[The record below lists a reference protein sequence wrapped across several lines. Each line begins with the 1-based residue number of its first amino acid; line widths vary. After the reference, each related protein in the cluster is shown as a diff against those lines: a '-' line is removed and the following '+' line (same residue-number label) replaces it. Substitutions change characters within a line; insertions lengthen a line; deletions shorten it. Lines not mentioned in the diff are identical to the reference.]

1 MTTPFSTPRYP
12 GAPNPT
18 PRSTGKLP
26 RAPIHNPYDK
36 FTQPE
41 FDAWIGDITGALKR
55 ALGREDLPPVSAQCV
70 DRPTPEEDAEE
81 EDLQDSFAD
90 VRARRLAKGKERARE
105 EDFEDE
111 ERVSHHYGD
120 ENGWGETYSG
130 ADYSSEAEEE
140 EESSEEEETPDEREP
155 EVIDLLSD
163 DEDAEG
169 EEQDSDEA
177 SPEEAVAGP
186 ALVYDE
192 EDDEGGYDEEVAEE
206 VMVEDEVA
214 EEDDVEDD
222 AAEEDVEDVGAG
234 FKNRY
239 EDDEDNMDED
249 PRSSPAAVHE
259 VTEILDS
266 DDEAPLTQEEPVAE
280 RTIPARFRRKSDI
293 SAPVDAHVDE
303 DQETGGVEEDEEQ
316 AEEQAGVLSP
326 RILDETEV
334 DIEDPWQGPRT
345 YSEDFYAGGDVAGEV
360 LEHADGPHVLPTED
374 ENDELVDDFAQ
385 PPDVHDPWQGP
396 RTYAED
402 FYSGGD
408 ILEGGTPSHLTPRD
422 EEPLDIP
429 GISSVRGEP
438 SHSIPQDHDV
448 VNLDADDLLVITDER
463 GVSPVVQPVLERDD
477 ELEYANQPQAAQ
489 EVIAETPRSPSPP
502 SPTLRSQVDWNW
514 PPAFPGR
521 IATGPGHLA
530 DAQDGIV
537 EISDDE
543 EDDVTPPDVGQ
554 PELTVRDTIAA
565 DDIPFGTTSDASP
578 VSVPFSLGFDELYDM
593 DSASHPYTFEP
604 VASVADFGD
613 LPPSR
618 EEQEQS
624 IQHETALPGSAKDTS
639 TAAKPAEELVENVEA
654 VQEPLL
660 ASAPEDEPSVEG
672 FVEEVDEIEEENAAP
687 GEEIDV
693 VSATGDDRQGRRTV
707 SSRGDKQGLGEGIQR
722 ALGGIGG
729 HSEGIQRAFAWGWG
743 WYLEVLGRGA
753 DLEGVGGVLERVRGR
768 TERVQNRR
776 GCDFVHARSGL
787 VRAEGTRI

>member
-41 FDAWIGDITGALKR
+41 FNAWIGDITGALKR

-81 EDLQDSFAD
+81 EDLEDSFAD

-186 ALVYDE
+186 APVYDE

-266 DDEAPLTQEEPVAE
+266 DDEAPLTQEEPAAE

-345 YSEDFYAGGDVAGEV
+345 YAEDFYAGGDVAGEV

-374 ENDELVDDFAQ
+374 ENDELVDDFGQ
-385 PPDVHDPWQGP
+385 PPDVHDPWEGP
-396 RTYAED
+396 RVYAED

-438 SHSIPQDHDV
+438 SHSIPHDL
-448 VNLDADDLLVITDER
+448 VNLDTDDLLVIADER

-477 ELEYANQPQAAQ
+477 ELEYADQPQAAQ

-521 IATGPGHLA
+521 VATGPGHLA
-530 DAQDGIV
+530 DDHDGIV

-578 VSVPFSLGFDELYDM
+578 VSMPFSLGFDELYDM
-593 DSASHPYTFEP
+593 DSASHP
-604 VASVADFGD
+604 
-613 LPPSR
+613 R

-624 IQHETALPGSAKDTS
+624 IRDEAALPGSAEDPS
-639 TAAKPAEELVENVEA
+639 TAAKTAEESVENIEA
-654 VQEPLL
+654 AQEPLL

-693 VSATGDDRQGRRTV
+693 VSATGDNRQGRRTV

-722 ALGGIGG
+722 ALGGICVGMGMVFGG
-729 HSEGIQRAFAWGWG
+729 VGEGSGFG
-743 WYLEVLGRGA
+743 GRG
-753 DLEGVGGVLERVRGR
+753 GR
-768 TERVQNRR
+768 SR
-776 GCDFVHARSGL
+776 
-787 VRAEGTRI
+787 EGTG

>member
-55 ALGREDLPPVSAQCV
+55 ALGREDLPPVPAQRV

-105 EDFEDE
+105 EDFEEE

-140 EESSEEEETPDEREP
+140 EESSEEEETADEREP

-177 SPEEAVAGP
+177 EPDEAVAGP
-186 ALVYDE
+186 APVYDE

-206 VMVEDEVA
+206 VVVEDEVA

-234 FKNRY
+234 FRNQY

-266 DDEAPLTQEEPVAE
+266 DDEAPLIQEEPAAE

-293 SAPVDAHVDE
+293 SAPVRAHVDG
-303 DQETGGVEEDEEQ
+303 DHETGGVEEGEEQ

-326 RILDETEV
+326 RILDEAEV

-345 YSEDFYAGGDVAGEV
+345 YAEDFYAGGDVPGEV

-374 ENDELVDDFAQ
+374 ENDVDDFAQ

-408 ILEGGTPSHLTPRD
+408 ILEGETPSHLTPRD

-429 GISSVRGEP
+429 GISSVRDEP
-438 SHSIPQDHDV
+438 SHSIPHDL
-448 VNLDADDLLVITDER
+448 VNLNGDDLLVIADEP
-463 GVSPVVQPVLERDD
+463 GVSPALQPTMERDD
-477 ELEYANQPQAAQ
+477 ELEYADQPQTVQ

-521 IATGPGHLA
+521 VATGPGHLA
-530 DAQDGIV
+530 DDQDGIV

-578 VSVPFSLGFDELYDM
+578 VSMPFSLGFDELYDM
-593 DSASHPYTFEP
+593 DSASHPYAFEP

-618 EEQEQS
+618 EEQEQATRDDVAPS
-624 IQHETALPGSAKDTS
+624 KSTKDTS
-639 TAAKPAEELVENVEA
+639 LEVGSTEDTVENRDVEA
-654 VQEPLL
+654 VQDPLP
-660 ASAPEDEPSVEG
+660 AVAPGDQPSVEG
-672 FVEEVDEIEEENAAP
+672 FVEEVEEIEEENAAP

-693 VSATGDDRQGRRTV
+693 VSATGDDRQV
-707 SSRGDKQGLGEGIQR
+707 SK
-722 ALGGIGG
+722 
-729 HSEGIQRAFAWGWG
+729 FAIH
-743 WYLEVLGRGA
+743 E
-753 DLEGVGGVLERVRGR
+753 
-768 TERVQNRR
+768 
-776 GCDFVHARSGL
+776 
-787 VRAEGTRI
+787 